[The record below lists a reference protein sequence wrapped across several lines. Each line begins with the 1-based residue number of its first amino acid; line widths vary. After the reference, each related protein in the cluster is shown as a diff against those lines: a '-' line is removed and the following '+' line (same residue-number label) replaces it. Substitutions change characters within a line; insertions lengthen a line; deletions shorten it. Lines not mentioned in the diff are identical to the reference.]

1 MELSL
6 VIPAYN
12 EEKRILHTLE
22 MVMPFMD
29 KHFSQ
34 YEVLVVDDGSK
45 DRTVAIVEEFK
56 HPHLHVASLK
66 QNMGKGMALKQ
77 GMLLA
82 KGKYIFFMDAD
93 LPYPLESINEA
104 LAVFYANKA
113 DLVIGARDLYQ
124 EKSDVPYPLSR
135 KIASA
140 VFSLF
145 INTVLHLNIPD
156 TQCGF
161 KGFTRA
167 ATKVIFPQLTIQ
179 GFGFDFEMLY
189 LARKY
194 DYHIER
200 IPVNL
205 RHSGDSKVH
214 IVKDSVKMVQDA
226 LRVRMNDW
234 NGAYST
240 LKEVSHEG

>member
-12 EEKRILHTLE
+12 EEKRIMHTLE

-29 KHFSQ
+29 KHFSH
-34 YEVLVVDDGSK
+34 YEVLVIDDGSRDK
-45 DRTVAIVEEFK
+45 TVSIVQNFG
-56 HPHLHVASLK
+56 HPHLHIASL
-66 QNMGKGMALKQ
+66 QRNMGKGMALKQ

-104 LAVFYANKA
+104 LAVFYTKKA
-113 DLVIGARDLYQ
+113 DLVIGARDLY
-124 EKSDVPYPLSR
+124 EAKSEVPYPALR
-135 KIASA
+135 KITSAS
-140 VFSLF
+140 FSLF

-161 KGFTRA
+161 KGFTRSA
-167 ATKVIFPQLTIQ
+167 VQVIFPQLTIQ
-179 GFGFDFEMLY
+179 GFGFDFEMLF

-194 DYHIER
+194 EYHIER

-214 IVKDSVKMVQDA
+214 IVKDSIKMVQDA
-226 LRVRMNDW
+226 LHVRMNDW
-234 NGAYST
+234 NGVYSK